1 MQKYYGEILFFI
13 VTLFAASGWFVSKA
27 ALAEL
32 PPAGFLGIRF
42 MAASLLFLPFALP
55 HFRQFSR
62 QQIAQAACIS
72 LAFSGNIFLWIQ
84 GVAHSQHFG
93 EGAFLLSL
101 SMLLTPLLSWLLF
114 RNRPARILWLS
125 LAIAAC
131 GLALLNNGRPLWH
144 LSLGSLLFG
153 AASLMG
159 ALFFVLSNQ
168 FSRNFPALPLTT
180 IQLGI
185 TGIVCSGYS
194 LLFETWPFPL
204 SGATYGWVIIATLLI
219 TNFRYLLQ
227 THAQK
232 HCDIGNAAMIMVL
245 EPVWTLVFSVILLG
259 ETLSLHK
266 IAGGALIIVALLAY
280 RLPLYKW
287 RKIQSPK

>member
-13 VTLFAASGWFVSKA
+13 VTLFAAAGWFVSKA

-131 GLALLNNGRPLWH
+131 GLALLNTVAPVASIARQ
-144 LSLGSLLFG
+144 FTIG

-185 TGIVCSGYS
+185 TASYAAGYS

-204 SGATYGWVIIATLLI
+204 SSATYGWVIIATLLI

-227 THAQK
+227 PNAQNQLR
-232 HCDIGNAAMIMVL
+232 HRAT
-245 EPVWTLVFSVILLG
+245 P
-259 ETLSLHK
+259 
-266 IAGGALIIVALLAY
+266 
-280 RLPLYKW
+280 P
-287 RKIQSPK
+287 